1 MQKTFDAMRETQV
14 SYKSERELVNDFA
27 LASPVSRLAL
37 RGTSVFRLPSSI
49 QR

>member
-14 SYKSERELVNDFA
+14 SYKSGRELVNDFA
-27 LASPVSRLAL
+27 LASSVSRPAL